1 MFTPYPALCPGP
13 GLPQRI
19 PLVSPL
25 GSTSSANRGAP
36 RPLFEGFPATMGLSD
51 FPHSF
56 TAVVLLAD
64 SQRGPRCH
72 SWPNAGSPGSRVSL
86 FRACAGSRTTR
97 GRNSSC
103 DNDLFRV
110 AFRDKRR
117 RQPPEVILLSR
128 LNTRPT
134 RYPVNASPLP
144 LRATTHDSGPMWFAT
159 PSSDGTCTRKTYRF
173 VPAHFA
179 VGTALTG
186 GPPHRSRRAAL
197 PHRAPTSS
205 HDAQSLF
212 RIRM

>member
-1 MFTPYPALCPGP
+1 MA
-13 GLPQRI
+13 
-19 PLVSPL
+19 
-25 GSTSSANRGAP
+25 
-36 RPLFEGFPATMGLSD
+36 D

-72 SWPNAGSPGSRVSL
+72 SRPNAGSPGSRVSL

-103 DNDLFRV
+103 DDDLFRV

-173 VPAHFA
+173 VPAHRMVKIIQCASRSRLHLLTRRTLRRTFPGLTRRGVLSALPTTKFA
-179 VGTALTG
+179 VAASTFASTRIHGLSTLTALSTLTLDL
-186 GPPHRSRRAAL
+186 R
-197 PHRAPTSS
+197 
-205 HDAQSLF
+205 
-212 RIRM
+212 